1 MLFRSPSAMARATYS
16 PAPGSG
22 KNVELCSESGWAAAK
37 LADQE
42 FSQAAMSGL
51 CG

>member
-1 MLFRSPSAMARATYS
+1 MAAATYS

-22 KNVELCSESGWAAAK
+22 KNVALCSESGCAAANV
-37 LADQE
+37 ADQE